1 MNKRALTVL
10 EYDKITARLAEHAS
24 SEPGRKMCE
33 ALLPCAYETD
43 AERALQETAD
53 ALKRIGVKG
62 GISFGSNFDSAA
74 LRQSLAIGATLEM
87 RQLLRVASFLENTER
102 VRTYGV
108 RPTDKDDG
116 ASDDSLSDYFRALEP
131 LKDISSEIRRCIL
144 SEDEMADEASPALKQ
159 IRRQLAQ
166 SSERVRETLNKM
178 VNGSMRGYL
187 QDAVVTMRGDR
198 YCLPVRAEHK
208 GNVNGIVH
216 DRSSSGSTLFIEPA
230 AVVELNNKI
239 RELALQEEKEIA
251 RILAEISASL
261 TDRIDAL
268 TDNATYMTLLDF
280 IFAKALYAQEL
291 DAVKPAFTKD
301 RGFWLLQARHPL
313 IGKDQVV
320 ATDICLGENLPWER
334 APYRM
339 LIITGPNTGGKTVT
353 LKTTGLLM
361 LMGMSG
367 LMIPADE
374 KSRIAFYREIYA
386 DIGDEQSI
394 EQSLSTFSSH
404 MTNIVRIL
412 QEAGSEDLCLF
423 DELGA
428 GTDPTEGAALA
439 ISILSDLLNR
449 DAAVLATTHYAE
461 LKVFAM
467 TTERVVNASC
477 EFDIETLRPTYR
489 LLIGTPGMSNAFAI
503 SRKLG
508 LPEEIIDGAHAQI
521 DTDKARM
528 ETLFAD
534 LETSRKTIEA
544 ERERIEQYKQETQAL
559 NAKLEEQS
567 REFDSLGEDILA
579 DAHEEA
585 ERILTEA
592 KRFADDTIRLM
603 RKSGADEELLAVM
616 ERERTKLNER
626 IGAQRSSGK
635 KAKEKAAPPQEGERL
650 TKEQAK
656 KGERVHIVSMGLTGI
671 IESLP
676 DKDENVYVRCGV
688 MQVKAKV
695 SDLSPA
701 PEKEESAQ
709 EIAKKFSM
717 KQAFAAKESGGG
729 KGGGK
734 RHSVLND
741 EYVSAE
747 INLIGKNTDD
757 ALHALDKYLDNA
769 YRAHLPSVRIV
780 HGKGTGTLRNAVR
793 THLKSVRYIKK
804 FQEGEY
810 GEGDAGVTVA
820 TFK

>member
-1 MNKRALTVL
+1 MNQRALSVL

-24 SEPGRKMCE
+24 SAPGRAMCE
-33 ALLPCAYETD
+33 KLLPCEYQSD

-53 ALKRIGVKG
+53 AVKRMGQKG
-62 GISFGSNFDSAA
+62 SVSFGSHFDSES
-74 LRQSLAIGATLEM
+74 LRSSLAIGATLEM
-87 RQLLRVASFLENTER
+87 RQLLRVASFLENVAL
-102 VRTYGV
+102 VRNYGAG
-108 RPTDKDDG
+108 RENAETADDT
-116 ASDDSLSDYFRALEP
+116 LSDYFRALEP
-131 LKDISSEIRRCIL
+131 LPHISGEIRRCIL
-144 SEDEMADEASPALKQ
+144 SEEDMADEASPALKQ
-159 IRRQLAQ
+159 IRRQLAV

-178 VNGSMRGYL
+178 VNGSLRAYL

-208 GNVNGIVH
+208 GQVHGIVH

-251 RILAEISASL
+251 RILAELSASL
-261 TDRIDAL
+261 SDNLQAL

-280 IFAKALYAQEL
+280 IFAKAHYAQEL
-291 DAVKPAFTKD
+291 DAVKPAFSKD
-301 RGFWLLQARHPL
+301 RGFWILQGRHPL
-313 IGKDQVV
+313 IDKDKVVPTDIFLGKD
-320 ATDICLGENLPWER
+320 LPDAR
-334 APYRM
+334 DPYRM

-367 LMIPADE
+367 LLIPADE

-404 MTNIVRIL
+404 MTNIARIL
-412 QEAGSEDLCLF
+412 SEACSEDLCLF

-439 ISILSDLLNR
+439 ISILSNLLAR

-461 LKVFAM
+461 LKVYAM
-467 TTERVVNASC
+467 TTEGVVNASC
-477 EFDIETLRPTYR
+477 EFDIETLRPTYK

-508 LPEEIIDGAHAQI
+508 LPEEIIEGAHAQI

-534 LETSRKTIEA
+534 LETSRKTIEKERA
-544 ERERIEQYKQETQAL
+544 EIDRYREETKEL
-559 NAKLEEQS
+559 NRKLEQQTK
-567 REFDSLGEDILA
+567 EFDSLGEDIVA
-579 DAHEEA
+579 EAHEEA

-626 IGAQRSSGK
+626 IGNTKKAGK
-635 KAKEKAAPPQEGERL
+635 KAKDRQTAGQQEDAPVL
-650 TKEQAK
+650 KKEQAK
-656 KGERVHIVSMGLTGI
+656 KGERVKILSMGLTGI

-676 DKDENVYVRCGV
+676 DKDDNVFVRCGI

-701 PEKEESAQ
+701 PEEAEQPQ

-717 KQAFAAKESGGG
+717 KQAFASKDGG

-734 RHSVLND
+734 RHSILND
-741 EYVSAE
+741 DYVSAE
-747 INLIGKNTDD
+747 LNLIGKNTDD
-757 ALHALDKYLDNA
+757 ALYALDKYLDNA

-780 HGKGTGTLRNAVR
+780 HGKGTGTLRSAVR
-793 THLKSVRYIKK
+793 EHLKGVRYIKK

-810 GEGDAGVTVA
+810 GEGDAGVTIA
-820 TFK
+820 TFR